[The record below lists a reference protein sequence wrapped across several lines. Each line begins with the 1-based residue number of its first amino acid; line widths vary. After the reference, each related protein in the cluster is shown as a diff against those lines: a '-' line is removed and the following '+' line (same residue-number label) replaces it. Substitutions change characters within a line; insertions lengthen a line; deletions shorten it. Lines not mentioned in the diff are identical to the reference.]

1 MIKKNFLK
9 KLLTLT
15 LLIISSIFIILA
27 SGKIDAS
34 NSKTVNMSFS
44 PRTQWSNGSAS
55 GMWAIS
61 NNSNKEEIKLNYSS
75 ITNATLNVYE
85 VDVLIETMSLTSSV
99 SGNDLFFT
107 GVSDSAWGAKLDLVS
122 YSETADLFYIPFNI
136 PVEDYYI
143 TITFDIVISDTINP
157 VINGQ
162 TNYITNVDNPITEA
176 NIKAGLY
183 AIDNVDGMIPS
194 SAFVLVSD
202 DYTANKT
209 TLGTYDVNYKVSDSA
224 GNWSFVTVKVHVVD
238 IAKPVISGQS
248 SYTIVY
254 NQTQNL
260 TTVRNNLTVTD
271 NYNTGLTATLIE
283 DNYTANKT
291 QKGSYTLKYQA
302 TDSSGNKSDIY
313 VVTITVVDNIK
324 PVISGTNSYTRVY
337 NNKLELSAIKS
348 ALTATDGYDGNL
360 NAALTLKSD
369 NYSSNY
375 NSKGTYQVVYSVKDS
390 SNNTADYVITIN
402 VIDNIKPTISG
413 QATYS
418 TGTTNKISEATI
430 RAGLTAVD
438 DYDGALSLE
447 LVSDGYSQH
456 YQQIRS
462 HKITYKATDASG
474 NSTEYV
480 VTINVFDDI
489 PPIIYT
495 NDAFINID
503 GTLNYTLEQI
513 IQHLIFVG
521 DLEANVNFDNY
532 YVFSNDYDPETPGE
546 YEVVLMRSESA
557 SSDLKERLSI
567 GIRVLESN
575 PIVDPVDP
583 PITSTNKL
591 NWIIYLL
598 AGFGGTV
605 ILVAFI
611 NRKRR

>member
-1 MIKKNFLK
+1 MKQKKFFK
-9 KLLTLT
+9 RALTVT
-15 LLIISSIFIILA
+15 LLFISSIFIILA

-34 NSKTVNMSFS
+34 NSKTVNMTFS
-44 PRTQWSNGSAS
+44 PRAQWSNGSAV
-55 GMWAIS
+55 GMWSIS
-61 NNSNKEEIKLNYSS
+61 NSNKEEIKLNYSS
-75 ITNATLNVYE
+75 ITNATLKVYE
-85 VDVLIETMSLTSSV
+85 IDVLIETMSLTSAI
-99 SGNDLFFT
+99 SGNDLFFEAT
-107 GVSDSAWGAKLDLVS
+107 EDPVWGAKLDLAS
-122 YSETADLFYIPFNI
+122 YSETADLFYIPFHI

-143 TITFDIVISDTINP
+143 TITFDMVISDTINP

-176 NIKAGLY
+176 NIKSGLY
-183 AIDNVDGMIPS
+183 AIDNIDGHIPS
-194 SAFVLVSD
+194 SAFVLVTD
-202 DYTANKT
+202 GYTANKT

-260 TTVRNNLTVTD
+260 TTVKNNLTVTD
-271 NYNTGLTATLIE
+271 NYNTGLTATLVE

-313 VVTITVVDNIK
+313 VVTITVIDNIK
-324 PVISGTNSYTRVY
+324 PVISGTNSYTRAY

-375 NSKGTYQVVYSVKDS
+375 SNKGTYQVVYSVKDS

-430 RAGLTAVD
+430 RAALTAID

-447 LVSDGYSQH
+447 LISDGYSAH

-462 HKITYKATDASG
+462 HKITYKATDSSG
-474 NSTEYV
+474 NSTDYV

-495 NDAFINID
+495 NDAFINLD

-513 IQHLIFVG
+513 IQHLINVG
-521 DLEANVNFDNY
+521 DLEASVNFENY
-532 YVFSNDYDPETPGE
+532 VVFENDYDPETPGE

-567 GIRVLESN
+567 GIRVLEPN
-575 PIVDPVDP
+575 PITDPEP
-583 PITSTNKL
+583 PITSTNNL